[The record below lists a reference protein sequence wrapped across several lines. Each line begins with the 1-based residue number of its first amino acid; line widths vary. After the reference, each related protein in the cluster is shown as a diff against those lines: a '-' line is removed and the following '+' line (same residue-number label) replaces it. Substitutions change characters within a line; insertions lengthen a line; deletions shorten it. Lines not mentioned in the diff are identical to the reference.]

1 MNAAAPVFVLGSS
14 AQSLWDAANG
24 VDTLTHAIESYTSR
38 KRQPLTDTVA
48 LAAVKRIFRYLPTA
62 YSNGSDLT
70 ARSEMAEDA
79 IASGSPANTMK
90 PVTKA
95 DVIRIYRG
103 LWEK

>member
-24 VDTLTHAIESYTSR
+24 VDALTHAIESYTSR

-103 LWEK
+103 LWKK

>member
-24 VDTLTHAIESYTSR
+24 VDALTHAIESYTSR

-70 ARSEMAEDA
+70 ARSEMAED
-79 IASGSPANTMK
+79 GSPANTMK